1 MPNNDLKLLIDTL
14 EKIEEIKSLNENN
27 IFSNREEFACNDSHI
42 KMGLGAL
49 IQLVNTTNKIS
60 ATTVLISPYL
70 TKELPMLNRYKECIF
85 NIDNS
90 INAYKLYDFLTLEI
104 LEIEKEIRKLIT
116 K

>member
-14 EKIEEIKSLNENN
+14 EKIQKIKALQGSN
-27 IFSNREEFACNDSHI
+27 IISNREEFSCNDSYI
-42 KMGLGAL
+42 KAGLGAL
-49 IQLVNTTNKIS
+49 IELVNTTNKIN

-85 NIDNS
+85 NPDNS
-90 INAYKLYDFLTLEI
+90 INAYKLFDFLTLEI
-104 LEIEKEIRKLIT
+104 TTLEEEIKKLIT